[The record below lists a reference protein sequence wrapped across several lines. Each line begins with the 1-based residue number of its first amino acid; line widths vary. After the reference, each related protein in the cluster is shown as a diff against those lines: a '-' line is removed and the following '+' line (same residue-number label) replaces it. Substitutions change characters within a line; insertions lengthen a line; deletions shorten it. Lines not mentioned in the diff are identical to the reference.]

1 MPLLGTNGAL
11 PLHQP
16 SAVREKEELLLN
28 NSNAAWFQ
36 PILVPIP
43 GVRTR
48 RLRVPFPTLRLRR
61 QRGPLLVC
69 FACMAVVLTVILL
82 SRGLGRTEWDPE
94 SSDEPSTLVFR
105 REDLQRIWSWEVAS
119 GHYPSSQSS
128 AFSTQQKWSPADHLT
143 SPEGNRFAGLS
154 G

>member
-128 AFSTQQKWSPADHLT
+128 AFSTQQKWSSADHLT